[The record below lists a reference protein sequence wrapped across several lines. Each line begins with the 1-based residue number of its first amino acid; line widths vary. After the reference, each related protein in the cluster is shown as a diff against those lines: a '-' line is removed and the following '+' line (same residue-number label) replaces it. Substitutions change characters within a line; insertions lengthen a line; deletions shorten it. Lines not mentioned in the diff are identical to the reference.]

1 MRLEV
6 LEVRGDRRAMTLP
19 DPDVAWISTDRS
31 GRVLATTRG
40 GRAFR
45 STAITPG
52 QDPTWTELLPRGID
66 RASLAG
72 PLAFGTLTPEGARA
86 AFIAADPTGA
96 GPFQIVIVGTAS
108 DDATVVRVPS
118 PPDGAPPSWIDG
130 RIAVLTR
137 ERGDIPGVAV
147 VDPRDGRVT
156 PGPGPDSAPVPG
168 GSGRV
173 DAVAIAADGS
183 TVAFASA
190 VDGPIQVAPARS
202 WLAGGGTAAADVPL
216 DAEPAERRTH
226 TWLALDPSGDRLAVV
241 RTDAD
246 GDAVAVS
253 VHRAERDW
261 VQIGWIELSPG
272 ADRAAVAWLP

>member
-1 MRLEV
+1 MEV
-6 LEVRGDRRAMTLP
+6 LEVGGDRRAMTLP

-52 QDPTWTELLPRGID
+52 PDPTWTELRPRGID

-72 PLAFGTLTPEGARA
+72 PLAFGTLTPDGARA

-96 GPFQIVIVGTAS
+96 GAFQIVIVGTAS
-108 DDATVVRVPS
+108 GDATVLGVPS

-137 ERGDIPGVAV
+137 ERGDVPGVAV

-156 PGPGPDSAPVPG
+156 PGPGPGSAPVPG

-190 VDGPIQVAPARS
+190 VRRPDPGRAGPVVAGGRRDRSRGRPAR
-202 WLAGGGTAAADVPL
+202 
-216 DAEPAERRTH
+216 R
-226 TWLALDPSGDRLAVV
+226 
-241 RTDAD
+241 
-246 GDAVAVS
+246 
-253 VHRAERDW
+253 
-261 VQIGWIELSPG
+261 G
-272 ADRAAVAWLP
+272 AC